1 MKKFGVVAM
10 IGRPNAGKSTLLNN
24 LMKQK
29 ISIVSDKPQ
38 TTRNQI
44 FGIVTEPDAQ
54 IVFVDLPGFHKPMY
68 EMNKAMMQT
77 VYDSLDSC
85 DLILYMMDASVAV
98 GGGETYLLEQ
108 LKPRSKDVIVALN
121 KTDII
126 KKSRVLP
133 LMEKLANEGF
143 EVVFPISALTG
154 SNVDEL
160 MKIII
165 ERLPEGEFQYDETA
179 YTNISERFYVSEVIR
194 EKVLQETRQEIPYC
208 TFVDIR
214 VMKVEDT
221 HVEIMADIAVERKS
235 QKPIMVG
242 HQATMIKKI
251 RKLAEKELKT
261 YFEKPVELELFV
273 VVKENWRQKSQ
284 YMNRFKQ

>member
-1 MKKFGVVAM
+1 M

-44 FGIVTEPDAQ
+44 FGILTEPDAQ
-54 IVFVDLPGFHKPMY
+54 IVFVDLPGFHKPIY

-98 GGGETYLLEQ
+98 GGGEIYLLEQ
-108 LKPRSKDVIVALN
+108 LKPRSNDVIVALN

-126 KKSRVLP
+126 EKSRVLP

-165 ERLPEGEFQYDETA
+165 ERLPEGEFQYDETD

-242 HQATMIKKI
+242 HQAAMIKKI
-251 RKLAEKELKT
+251 RKLAEKELKI

>member
-44 FGIVTEPDAQ
+44 FGILTEPDAQ
-54 IVFVDLPGFHKPMY
+54 IVFVDLPGFHKPIY

-98 GGGETYLLEQ
+98 GGGEIYLLEQ
-108 LKPRSKDVIVALN
+108 LKPRSNDVIVALN

-165 ERLPEGEFQYDETA
+165 ERLPEGEFQYDETD

-242 HQATMIKKI
+242 HQAAMIKKI
-251 RKLAEKELKT
+251 RKLAEKELKI
-261 YFEKPVELELFV
+261 YFEKPVELEL
-273 VVKENWRQKSQ
+273 
-284 YMNRFKQ
+284 

>member
-1 MKKFGVVAM
+1 M

-44 FGIVTEPDAQ
+44 FGILTEPDAQ
-54 IVFVDLPGFHKPMY
+54 IVFVDLPGFHKPIY

-98 GGGETYLLEQ
+98 GGGEIYLLEQ
-108 LKPRSKDVIVALN
+108 LKPRSNDVIVALN

-165 ERLPEGEFQYDETA
+165 ERLPEGEFQYDETD

-242 HQATMIKKI
+242 HQAAMIKKI
-251 RKLAEKELKT
+251 RKLAEKELKI